1 MKKRLISF
9 LLAGALALTGLQTN
23 LPVQKASAAAGTRVS
38 VHDPSVVKDG
48 NTYYVFGSHIEA
60 ARSTNLRDWQRF
72 SNGYARTNNVEF
84 GNLSQNLA
92 KAFAWAGEDL
102 EDCAGGF
109 AVWAPDVFWD
119 ADFVN
124 SDGSKGAYLM
134 YFCTSST
141 YKRSV
146 IAFAASKKIT
156 GPYTFVDTLIYS
168 GFTSNDSWATS
179 NTKRVNRKYT
189 STNIPA
195 LEQSGQVSHNNAWFS
210 GNGDFNNQQY
220 PNAIDPTIYTDTDGR
235 MYMCYGSW
243 SGGIF
248 TLEID
253 RKTGKCIHPKTGK
266 TADGRMVDSYFGT
279 KISGGWGKSGEGPF
293 IEYNKDTGYYYLW
306 VTYGGLTSTGGYN
319 MRVGRSKSPL
329 GPFVDAA
336 GRNMVLDAGTNLDS
350 IGLKVMGNYK
360 FSTINRAYMA
370 CGHNSVLRDDD
381 GEWYLLY
388 HARFD
393 DGGEGHE
400 VRVHSMKFN
409 EAGWPVVIPFEYC
422 INPWSESGYETGDIA
437 GTYEYINHGNAT
449 DGKIINYQNITLNA
463 DGTISGAVSGTW
475 QQAADSSA
483 ATLKI
488 NNTTYQGYFAAEY
501 DESTGKRVMVF
512 TAVGNNNQTIWGAQ
526 TRAWSG
532 NERSVQPITYADG
545 KYIKSL
551 TVNDKTNARIWSV
564 VTAGKQAGSSIFGD
578 REFKFVSVPKTLNS
592 AEWIQTACDSKKFA
606 GDEAAF
612 TAGADISAFVA
623 LDTRITDVPAWLS
636 GWTKTADTLTDDG
649 EPQVTYQLWKKDFSA
664 GQTVT
669 LGEVNQSSSVNYT
682 VAVTEQKQPEPL
694 EGDINADGICDK
706 TDLVMMRDYLLTTG
720 TLTPDQGKIADMN
733 RDGKVNAIDF
743 TTLKRLLMSEPEQSG
758 PPQPV
763 QLSVSRYNNPFAGGI
778 TATNGKYNYG
788 GYPAAFVDCDTVY
801 AYTGHDISTN
811 AEVDQAIYNIP
822 EYLCYSTKDLV
833 HWNYE
838 GVVMNMRDVSWGDA
852 KSAWASQVIRHNNK
866 YYLYFCS
873 WDRTAQGKQSIGV
886 AVADSPK
893 GPFRDIGHPVVAGT
907 LTNDQASNWDDIDP
921 TVWVEK
927 GKDGQEHRYLAWGNS
942 RYYICELNDDMT
954 SVRDLNGDGKITFG
968 GESTNGDVFYRG
980 KGMNMYT
987 EAPWL
992 YRRQNADGTYYGDYY
1007 LIYAYRWREQMAYS
1021 TCTDLLKGDWKFGDV
1036 IFECNATSNTNH
1048 SGIFDFKGKT
1058 YMIYHN
1064 GALPEGNGYRRS
1076 PNICEVHFDSSGK
1089 IMKMEETTAGIG
1101 GIVSTI
1107 SNQNGAMLGHAAF
1120 TNSINDNAYPYVN
1133 VALGFG
1139 MQNLTAHDTEWVI
1152 VPGLCDVENQTY
1164 VSIESENKTGLYV
1177 TVNAN
1182 GSGAVLAQQ
1191 TSIQQND
1198 LKRATF
1204 RTVTGLSDRKQ
1215 VSFESVSNPG
1225 RYLTAGAN
1233 GALTLTDGSDAA
1245 ACTFR
1250 IIEKS

>member
-1 MKKRLISF
+1 MKKKKLFSF
-9 LLAGALALTGLQTN
+9 LLAGMLTLTGLQIN
-23 LPVQKASAAAGTRVS
+23 LPARKASAAAGTRVS

-48 NTYYVFGSHIEA
+48 STYYVFGSHIEA
-60 ARSTNLRDWQRF
+60 ARSDNLRDWQRF

-84 GNLSQNLA
+84 GNLSQNLS

-119 ADFVN
+119 ADYVN
-124 SDGSKGAYLM
+124 TDGSKGAYLM

-146 IAFAASKKIT
+146 IAFAASKTIT

-189 STNIPA
+189 STNIPE
-195 LEQSGQVSHNNAWFS
+195 LENSGQVSHNNAWFS

-253 RKTGKCIHPKTGK
+253 RATGKCIHPKTGK
-266 TADGRMVDSYFGT
+266 TSDGRMIDSYFGT

-306 VTYGGLTSTGGYN
+306 VTYGGLTSNGGYN

-360 FSTINRAYMA
+360 FSTIGRAYMA

-409 EAGWPVVIPFEYC
+409 VAGWPVVIPFEYC
-422 INPWSESGYETGDIA
+422 INPWSESGYETSDIA

-449 DGKIINYQNITLNA
+449 DGKSINYQNITLNA

-475 QQAADSSA
+475 QQAAESSA

-488 NNTTYQGYFAAEY
+488 NNVTYQGYFAAEY
-501 DESTGKRVMVF
+501 DESTGKCVMVF

-526 TRAWSG
+526 TREWSG
-532 NERSVQPITYADG
+532 KDRSVQPVTYADG

-551 TVNDKTNARIWSV
+551 TVNDKTNARNWSV
-564 VTAGKQAGSSIFGD
+564 VTSGKQAGSLVFGD
-578 REFKFVSVPKTLNS
+578 REFHFTSIPKTLNG
-592 AEWIQTACDSKKFA
+592 AEWITTACDSKKYA
-606 GDEAAF
+606 GDEASFA
-612 TAGADISAFVA
+612 AGADLSAFVA
-623 LDTRITDVPAWLS
+623 LDTRITEIPAWLS
-636 GWTKTADTLTDDG
+636 GWTKTAETLTDDG
-649 EPQVTYQLWKKDFSA
+649 DPAVTYQLYKKDYAA
-664 GQTVT
+664 GQPVT
-669 LGEVNQSSSVNYT
+669 LGALNQASCVNYA
-682 VAVTEQKQPEPL
+682 VAVTSQKATVLTGDVNLDGKCDSADITALL
-694 EGDINADGICDK
+694 EHLLTKRSLTSAQAAAADLDADGRLNAA
-706 TDLVMMRDYLLTTG
+706 DL
-720 TLTPDQGKIADMN
+720 TL
-733 RDGKVNAIDF
+733 
-743 TTLKRLLMSEPEQSG
+743 LKRLIQKAAEIPAKPEPFSFE
-758 PPQPV
+758 
-763 QLSVSRYNNPFAGGI
+763 VSRYNNPFAGGI
-778 TATNGKYNYG
+778 TETNERYNYG
-788 GYPAAFVDCDTVY
+788 GDPAAFVDGDTVY

-822 EYLCYSTKDLV
+822 EYLCYSTQDLI

-838 GVVMNMRDVSWGDA
+838 GVVMNIRDVSWGDA
-852 KSAWASQVIRHNNK
+852 KSAWASQVVKHNGK

-886 AVADSPK
+886 AVANSPK

-954 SVRDLNGDGKITFG
+954 SVRDLNSDGKITFG
-968 GESTNGDVFYRG
+968 GEGNNGDVFYRG

-1064 GALPEGNGYRRS
+1064 GSLPEGNGYRRS
-1076 PNICEVHFDSSGK
+1076 PNICEVHFDSNGK

-1120 TNSINDNAYPYVN
+1120 TNSINDNAYPYIN

-1139 MQNLTAHDTEWVI
+1139 MQNLTAHDAEWVI
-1152 VPGLCDVENQTY
+1152 VPGLSDVENETY

-1177 TVNAN
+1177 TVNGN

-1204 RTVTGLSDRKQ
+1204 RTITGLSDRKQ
-1215 VSFESVSNPG
+1215 VSFESVSHPG
-1225 RYLTAGAN
+1225 RYLTAAAN

-1245 ACTFR
+1245 ACTFK
-1250 IIEKS
+1250 ISTKN